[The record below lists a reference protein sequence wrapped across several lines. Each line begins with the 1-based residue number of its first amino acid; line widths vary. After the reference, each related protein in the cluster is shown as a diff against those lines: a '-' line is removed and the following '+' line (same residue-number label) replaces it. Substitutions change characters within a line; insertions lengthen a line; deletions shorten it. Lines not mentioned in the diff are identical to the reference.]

1 MDLATIAI
9 VFVSVLFISSIIYGT
24 KLFVDIEH

>member
-9 VFVSVLFISSIIYGT
+9 VFVAIFFMASIIYGT
-24 KLFVDIEH
+24 KQMIDIEH